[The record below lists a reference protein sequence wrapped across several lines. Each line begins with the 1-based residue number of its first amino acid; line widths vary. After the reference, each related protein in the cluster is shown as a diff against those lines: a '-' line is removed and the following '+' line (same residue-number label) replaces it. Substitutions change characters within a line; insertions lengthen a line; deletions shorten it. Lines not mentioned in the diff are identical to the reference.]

1 MILQQRM
8 SYAEIELIR
17 DYSQITVGEPP
28 ITEPPQLDEDV
39 DNELEDFFGEFT
51 LKESKKIKP
60 VIGDGRLKTLK
71 LSTTPKS
78 GPKTKYYYNGDKE
91 TEYVSFRS
99 LTKTPFFTTKERH
112 IKRHY
117 GNPFASIS
125 IVTHERTIDL
135 RDNKLYLK
143 TYTQRKIRDF
153 NWKYFRKSSR
163 TVSFTINLLTGDF
176 TIGDK
181 TSNGRVK
188 NVRFR
193 KNSFSVLDNLISN
206 NNFFKFNTKIP
217 STVSSDVKEKFFEI
231 FNDYEFVKEFKNFIP
246 EIPHFIEEISDR
258 QYALKGII
266 DFFITKKK
274 IKVPNIYV
282 PLIKGYY
289 PTEKYLKKND
299 RKLIQS
305 ILDSFGIKSKISI
318 KIAHENPSLNYLQ
331 FTLFCGLFGKD
342 YMKYVGNL
350 NPESIKFFC
359 DSKNNDNTWESTS
372 GSIPLDGRKFP
383 TTNHFVNSISDNE
396 KDNIIK
402 IVNSL
407 VNKNNETPRN
417 VNGIFNL
424 FKDHFEM
431 IEKIIDYDPD
441 FKMRATTYDAFHN
454 EHMELSKMTRLIKKG
469 WTTEYQFDNRMV
481 RFVEEGIKTK
491 HNDVEHFFNP
501 VILKREEEYGEE
513 GAFMHHCVASYADKE
528 TSIIISLRTDNNLD
542 RVTCEFNKKT
552 GDCIQERHFSNKM
565 PPEYFKE
572 PLTILKK
579 RVKKFAIQRLLDH
592 VDVKKVRIKIN
603 GKEVVKNEPTNLFD
617 DLLVALNDPHLF

>member
-8 SYAEIELIR
+8 TYAEIELIR
-17 DYSQITVGEPP
+17 DHSQINVGEVP
-28 ITEPPQLDEDV
+28 IIEPPLQLDEEI
-39 DNELEDFFGEFT
+39 DNELVVFFNEFT
-51 LKESKKIKP
+51 LKESKKNKP
-60 VIGDGRLKTLK
+60 VIGDGHFKTIK

-78 GPKTKYYYNGDKE
+78 GPRTKYYYNGDKE
-91 TEYVSFRS
+91 TDYVSFRS
-99 LTKTPFFTTKERH
+99 LTKKPFFTTKERH

-135 RDNKLYLK
+135 RGDKLYLK
-143 TYTQRKIRDF
+143 TYTQRKTRDF
-153 NWKYFRKSSR
+153 NWKYFRKNTR

-176 TIGDK
+176 TIGDR
-181 TSNGRVK
+181 TSNGRLK
-188 NVRFR
+188 NTRFR
-193 KNSFSVLDNLISN
+193 KNSFIVLDNLISN
-206 NNFFKFNTKIP
+206 NNFFKFNNKIP
-217 STVSSDVKEKFFEI
+217 STVSFDIKEKFFET

-246 EIPHFIEEISDR
+246 EIPHFIEEITDK
-258 QYALKGII
+258 QYTLKGII

-274 IKVPNIYV
+274 IKIPNIYV

-318 KIAHENPSLNYLQ
+318 KIAHENPSLNYQQ
-331 FTLFCGLFGKD
+331 FALFCGLFGKD
-342 YMKYVGNL
+342 YMKYIGNL

-359 DSKNNDNTWESTS
+359 DSKNNDNTRMSS
-372 GSIPLDGRKFP
+372 NGSVPLDKRKFP
-383 TTNHFVNSISDNE
+383 STYHFVNSISDNE

-407 VNKNNETPRN
+407 VVKNNETPRN

-431 IEKIIDYDPD
+431 IEKIIDYVPD
-441 FKMRATTYDAFHN
+441 FKMTAITYDAFHN

-481 RFVEEGIKTK
+481 RFVEEEIKTK
-491 HNDVEHFFNP
+491 HDEMEYVFNP
-501 VILKREEEYGEE
+501 IILKREEEYREE
-513 GAFMHHCVASYADKE
+513 GSFMHHCVASYADKE
-528 TSIIISLRTDNNLD
+528 ASIIISLRTNNDLD

-572 PLTILKK
+572 SLITLKK
-579 RVKKFAIQRLLDH
+579 RVKKFAMQRLLDH

-603 GKEVVKNEPTNLFD
+603 GKEVVKNETTNIFD
-617 DLLVALNDPHLF
+617 DLFDLNNQHLF